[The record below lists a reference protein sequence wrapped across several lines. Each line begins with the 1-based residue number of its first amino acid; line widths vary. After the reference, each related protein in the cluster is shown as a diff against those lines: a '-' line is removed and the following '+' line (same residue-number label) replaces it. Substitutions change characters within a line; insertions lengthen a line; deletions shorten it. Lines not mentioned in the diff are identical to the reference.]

1 MLLDAGRLNESKTKD
16 MIIDFRK
23 SYSSSPAIRW
33 TVTGTGVVLDETTK
47 TISKDC
53 SCWGE
58 WDLLMSLKC
67 YRHFIESVICRFG
80 NTTLKNK
87 NRLGLNSQQTL
98 RVLAR
103 RAFGHQ
109 ACAEEGSFMLIVS
122 TIDFTVSLTC
132 CPVAIVLPVRRT
144 KRLRVSP
151 FIPTAARLLVALAAK
166 LTSPCGTIKFWIEW
180 NKDLVTLMSAG
191 RVSKGAR
198 L

>member
-1 MLLDAGRLNESKTKD
+1 MLGDLMCQKQKTWSLILGSLTAHHLLSAGQVRGLYYQNDQHRL
-16 MIIDFRK
+16 F
-23 SYSSSPAIRW
+23 
-33 TVTGTGVVLDETTK
+33 LF
-47 TISKDC
+47 
-53 SCWGE
+53 GE
-58 WDLLMSLKC
+58 WDLLMSLKR

-80 NTTLKNK
+80 STT

-109 ACAEEGSFMLIVS
+109 ACAEEG
-122 TIDFTVSLTC
+122 FTVSLTY
-132 CPVAIVLPVRRT
+132 CPVAIVFPVRRT
-144 KRLRVSP
+144 KQLRVSP
-151 FIPTAARLLVALAAK
+151 FIPAAAHLLVALAAK

-191 RVSKGAR
+191 RVSEGAR